1 MYSFGSWPAAQS
13 SGTELLK
20 ILLRSRSGVAE
31 TKCFCH
37 LMRVGMGTRR
47 KVMADREGVTEW
59 REDTHQKERERE
71 REERE
76 GESNRS

>member
-31 TKCFCH
+31 TNCFCH
-37 LMRVGMGTRR
+37 LMRVGMGRRR
-47 KVMADREGVTEW
+47 KVMADREG
-59 REDTHQKERERE
+59 
-71 REERE
+71 
-76 GESNRS
+76 